1 MSAPDSRGWL
11 AHLEQFG
18 VKLGLDTIASLMGAV
33 GHPEHA
39 CPVLHVA
46 GTNGKGSVSAMVAHA
61 LSAGGLVTARYTSP
75 HLVRLEERFAVD
87 GRSVATRSLDA
98 ALDEVRRAVGQLQS
112 AGTLTVE
119 PTYFEA
125 TTAAAFLLFRAAGA
139 DVAVIEVGL
148 GGRYDATNIV
158 APLVTAITSVDFDHQ
173 AQLGTTLSAIA
184 GEKAGTIKPG
194 VPVVVGPLPDEAR
207 EVVETVAR
215 AQGAPLVDAMA
226 GVVIDARP
234 DHGRYQVTIA
244 TPTGRYGPLRLALAG
259 RHQVDNAVVA
269 VRVLETAAA
278 RGLPVSP
285 TAIEC
290 GLTEARWPA
299 RLEQL
304 DTPRGRI
311 VIDGA
316 HNPAGARALASYL
329 QDAHPGGLPLVVG
342 VMGDKAADEMLRALA
357 RVARP
362 LVLTRAPGGRAADPH
377 DLAAIARLVAP
388 GVAVLVEAEIDAALA
403 CAWSHGPLIVVAG
416 SLYLAGNVLAR
427 LGAVID

>member
-1 MSAPDSRGWL
+1 MSAPDSRAWL

-18 VKLGLDTIASLMGAV
+18 IKLGLDTIATLMDAV
-33 GHPEHA
+33 GHPERA

-61 LSAGGLVTARYTSP
+61 LSTSGLVTARYTSP

-87 GRSVATRSLDA
+87 GRPVSTRVAG
-98 ALDEVRRAVGQLQS
+98 RRARRGD
-112 AGTLTVE
+112 ARGGPPAIRGTLTVE

-207 EVVETVAR
+207 EVVEAVAR
-215 AQGAPLVDAMA
+215 AQGAPLVDARA
-226 GVVIDARP
+226 DVDIDARP
-234 DHGRYQVTIA
+234 DHGHYQVTIT
-244 TPTGRYGPLRLALAG
+244 TPTRRYGPLRLALAG
-259 RHQVDNAVVA
+259 QHQVDNAVVA
-269 VRVLETAAA
+269 VRLLETAAV
-278 RGLPVSP
+278 RGLPVTG

-304 DTPRGRI
+304 ETPRGRLL
-311 VIDGA
+311 IDGA

-342 VMGDKAADEMLRALA
+342 VMGDKAADQMLRALA

-362 LVLTRAPGGRAADPH
+362 LVLTRAPGARAADPH
-377 DLAAIARLVAP
+377 DLAAIARSVAP
-388 GVAVLVEAEIDAALA
+388 GVEVIVEPEIDAALA

-427 LGAVID
+427 LGTVID

>member
-1 MSAPDSRGWL
+1 MSAPDSRAWL

-18 VKLGLDTIASLMGAV
+18 IKLGLDTIATLMDAV
-33 GHPEHA
+33 GHPERA

-61 LSAGGLVTARYTSP
+61 LSTSGLVTARYTSP

-87 GRSVATRSLDA
+87 GRSVSTPSLDT
-98 ALDEVRRAVGQLQS
+98 ALDEVMRAVGHLQS

-207 EVVETVAR
+207 EVVEAVAR
-215 AQGAPLVDAMA
+215 AQRAPLVDARA
-226 GVVIDARP
+226 DVAIDARP
-234 DHGRYQVTIA
+234 DHGRHQVTIT
-244 TPTGRYGPLRLALAG
+244 TPTRRYGPLRLALAG
-259 RHQVDNAVVA
+259 QHQVDNAVVA
-269 VRVLETAAA
+269 VRVLETAAVL
-278 RGLPVSP
+278 GLPVSG

-304 DTPRGRI
+304 ETPRGRLL
-311 VIDGA
+311 IDGA

-342 VMGDKAADEMLRALA
+342 VMGDKAADLMLRALT

-362 LVLTRAPGGRAADPH
+362 LVLTRAPGARAADPH
-377 DLAAIARLVAP
+377 DLAAIARSVAP
-388 GVAVLVEAEIDAALA
+388 GVAVIVEPEIDAALA